1 MFTYTAKIYFDDFEI
16 TKHSGNNLES
26 LFIWMLTQAQGE
38 LGNLSGQL
46 TNNRSHLIEKEF
58 QTCAYD

>member
-1 MFTYTAKIYFDDFEI
+1 MLTYTAKIYFDDFEI

-26 LFIWMLTQAQGE
+26 LFIWMLTQVQEE
-38 LGNLSGQL
+38 LGNLSGQI
-46 TNNRSHLIEKEF
+46 TNNKSLLVEREF